1 MGELA
6 QLGAVDD
13 AAYGA
18 WHVAQR
24 GASVT
29 RARSRL
35 ELSSELHR
43 KGLARGVAEEA
54 LGAHDEGAAAATL
67 ARRKPQHTDA
77 EVTAYLRRKG
87 FAFAA
92 VQAAVRDRRKP

>member
-6 QLGAVDD
+6 KLGAMDD

-24 GASVT
+24 GASAT

-43 KGLARGVAEEA
+43 KGLARSVAEEA
-54 LGAHDEGAAAATL
+54 LQGHDEDAAVATL
-67 ARRKPQHTDA
+67 AQCKPQHTDA
-77 EVTAYLRRKG
+77 ELTAYLRRKG
-87 FAFAA
+87 FAYAL
-92 VQAAVRDRRKP
+92 VQAAVRDRRKL